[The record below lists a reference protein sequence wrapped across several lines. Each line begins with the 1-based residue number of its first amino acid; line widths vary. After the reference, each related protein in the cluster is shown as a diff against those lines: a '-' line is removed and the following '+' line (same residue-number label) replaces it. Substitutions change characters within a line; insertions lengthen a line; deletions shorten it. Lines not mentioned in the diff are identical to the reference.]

1 MSTWDFEMKI
11 GFLQFNPLFGDKKHN
26 YDAIRQALGNVTAD
40 VIVLP
45 ELFNTGYAFLSKDEL
60 TDLAEPAEGETNEF
74 MHVLAMEKKC
84 SFAYG
89 FAEKEKNLFYNS
101 VSFVAPSGITTTYRK
116 SHLFFEEKFLF
127 QPGDTG
133 FRVFDHD
140 GVKFGMLV
148 CWDWIYPEAM
158 RSLALKGAQVILHS
172 ANLVTPYCP
181 DAMVTRAIENR
192 VFIVTA
198 DRAGDEIRGDKKFH
212 FIGKS
217 QVVAPNGDILVRAG
231 EETCVRI
238 VDIEP
243 DMALDKKMNIHNDL
257 FLDRRRELYFE

>member
-1 MSTWDFEMKI
+1 MKV

-26 YDAIRQALGNVTAD
+26 YDAVGQALGNAAAD

-45 ELFNTGYAFLSKDEL
+45 ELFNTGYTFLNKEELDE
-60 TDLAEPAEGETNEF
+60 LAEPAYGETNSF
-74 MHVLAMEKKC
+74 MHRLAQEMEC
-84 SFAYG
+84 AFAYG
-89 FAEKEKNLFYNS
+89 FAEKAGNFYYNS
-101 VSFVAPSGITTTYRK
+101 MSFVAPSGTTTTYRK

-158 RSLALKGAQVILHS
+158 RTLALQGAQIILHT

-198 DRAGDEIRGDKKFH
+198 DRSGDEIRGDKKFH

-231 EETCVRI
+231 EETCLKI

-243 DMALDKKMNIHNDL
+243 DLALDKKMNIHNDL
-257 FLDRRRELYFE
+257 FLDRRQELYFE